1 MRYKSRGA
9 ALLAFALLLSL
20 IPFSANSNSHGAGPQ
35 GPPCGIYKVK
45 KNEVITGVNFPKG
58 SYQINAFGI
67 SCSKVLGKKGLF
79 AKFLKLK
86 DKDPLPKPWK
96 YLSEAIGAPKFSS
109 GPGVG
114 FRVQLISQSTP
125 TQTPTQTPTPTPSPT
140 VTPSATP
147 SPTPTVSATPT
158 PSPTQT
164 VKDVVYQ
171 PPTEPSE
178 NIELCKIKDVSKTRG
193 MTGAGFPEW
202 NALTAKSGTVK
213 WALIPIDFSDFPG
226 EANFRARV
234 DEQMKLLT
242 EWFDVVSE
250 GKFKVQWVVADNWVR
265 LPGKSSDYV
274 IPKSVN
280 VNDAANGPKLFQD
293 AMSASDPVFD
303 FTNIQT
309 VNFILP
315 KGQTFIGEGSQ
326 GFPWDQVVK
335 DLRTNEGQIA
345 SYSIPGTFFDAPE
358 REYWS
363 YWAHEFGHAIGLGHV
378 GGWGEL
384 PINTFNPFDI
394 LGGQDGPTR
403 ELSGWMRF
411 FGRWIPDE
419 RVFCRQASQIREIE
433 MTLAPLSGSQPG
445 LRLAILPIS
454 QSRAVIIESRRYTKF
469 SCGIDTKNGVLV
481 YIYDATKGHGEEF
494 LIPQAPTTRPIESHN
509 VGKKPCMTT
518 PIPDPLLYEGEKV
531 SVEGLTIQVLLH
543 GNYDRI
549 KITKNS

>member
-1 MRYKSRGA
+1 MKNRSRGV
-9 ALLAFALLLSL
+9 ALLAFALVLSL

-45 KNEVITGVNFPKG
+45 KNEVIVGVNFPKG

-378 GGWGEL
+378 GGWSEL

>member
-1 MRYKSRGA
+1 MKNRSRGA
-9 ALLAFALLLSL
+9 ALLAFALVLSL

-45 KNEVITGVNFPKG
+45 KNEVIAGVNFPKG

-96 YLSEAIGAPKFSS
+96 YLADAVGAPKFSS

-265 LPGKSSDYV
+265 LPGESSDYV

-315 KGQTFIGEGSQ
+315 KGQNFIGEGSQ

-378 GGWGEL
+378 GGWSEL

-518 PIPDPLLYEGEKV
+518 AIPDPLLYEGEKV